1 MLAHRGASRYAPE
14 HTLTAFQLALEQSAD
29 VIEVD
34 SHLTSDGHPVLHH
47 SGDLAETTDQTGRIS
62 DHTLDELRSVDA
74 GHLWSSDDGR
84 THPYRGKGERIP
96 SLAEALE
103 AFPSARFNIDI
114 KDRRA
119 ARAVRRV
126 IDEHHASERVLIASW
141 FTWRRAPALHAYTG
155 PRSVTMDQMLPY
167 MLLHWARLD
176 ALWVPKVDAF
186 QIPERHFGL
195 RVVTPRLVQ
204 RAHRNGLRVHVWT
217 IDIEADME
225 RLLDWGVDGI
235 VTKKP
240 DVAAQARAR
249 YLGRDSAHNP

>member
-1 MLAHRGASRYAPE
+1 MLAHRGASGYAPE
-14 HTLTAFQLALEQSAD
+14 HTLTAFQLALEQGAD

-62 DHTLDELRSVDA
+62 DHTLDGLQSVDA
-74 GHLWSSDDGR
+74 GHLWSFDHGR

-103 AFPSARFNIDI
+103 AFSSARFNIEI

-204 RAHRNGLRVHVWT
+204 RAHQNGLRVHVWT